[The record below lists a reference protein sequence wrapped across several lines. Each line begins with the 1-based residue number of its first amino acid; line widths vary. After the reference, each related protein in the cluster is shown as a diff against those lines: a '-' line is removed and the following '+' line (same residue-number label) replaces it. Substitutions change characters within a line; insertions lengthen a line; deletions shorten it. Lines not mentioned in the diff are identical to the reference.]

1 MTATTVV
8 RIEARPPTV
17 LQRVRSRLNPTLA
30 VGLGLLGL
38 VIAIALVVPVLSP
51 YESDEI
57 EASAALSA
65 PSGQHWLGADNLGR
79 DILVRVADGYRIS
92 LSIAVGSV
100 VLALLAGVPL
110 GLIAGYAGGWL
121 DNVIM
126 RPLDVLMAFP
136 AILLAITVMAIFGT
150 GVAVLLPAIGIVYV
164 PIIARVMRASTLATR
179 RELFVEA
186 ARARGAS
193 RWRIVL
199 RHVLPNSV
207 GPVTVQASI
216 LMGIAILL
224 EAALSFI
231 GLGVR
236 PPTPSLGLMLSDG
249 RDFMAN
255 SAWIVAAPGL
265 AIMVLVLAF
274 NLIGD
279 GLHDWLDP
287 RGRARLR

>member
-1 MTATTVV
+1 MAAAAELPTGDL
-8 RIEARPPTV
+8 RLPRRLARHV
-17 LQRVRSRLNPTLA
+17 NPTLA
-30 VGLGLLGL
+30 VGLGLVAVVVVL
-38 VIAIALVVPVLSP
+38 ALAGPAVSP
-51 YESDEI
+51 YASDEI
-57 EASAALSA
+57 TASDSLTGPSA
-65 PSGQHWLGADNLGR
+65 GHWLGADNLGR
-79 DILVRVADGYRIS
+79 DIFVRVAEGYRIS
-92 LSIAVGSV
+92 LSVAVGSV
-100 VLALLAGVPL
+100 LLALGLGVPL
-110 GLIAGYAGGWL
+110 GLVAGYAGGVV
-121 DNVIM
+121 DNLIM
-126 RPLDVLMAFP
+126 RPLEILMAFP

-150 GVAVLLPAIGIVYV
+150 GVGVLMLAIGVVYI

-179 RELFVEA
+179 RELFVDA

-193 RWRIVL
+193 RLRIVL

-207 GPVTVQASI
+207 GPVVVQASV
-216 LMGIAILL
+216 LLGIAILL

-255 SAWIVAAPGL
+255 STWIVAAPGV
-265 AIMVLVLAF
+265 AIMLLVLAF

-287 RGRARLR
+287 RGRARIR

>member
-1 MTATTVV
+1 MATAAELPTGGVTL
-8 RIEARPPTV
+8 RRRLAR
-17 LQRVRSRLNPTLA
+17 RVNPTLA
-30 VGLGLLGL
+30 IGLGIVVVVLLF
-38 VIAIALVVPVLSP
+38 ALAAPLLSP
-51 YESDEI
+51 YASDEI
-57 EASAALSA
+57 TASDSLSG
-65 PSGQHWLGADNLGR
+65 PSAGHWLGADNLGR
-79 DILVRVADGYRIS
+79 DIFVRVAEGYRIS
-92 LSIAVGSV
+92 LSVAVGSV
-100 VLALLAGVPL
+100 LLALALGVPL
-110 GLIAGYAGGWL
+110 GLVAGYAGGIV
-121 DNVIM
+121 DNLIM
-126 RPLDVLMAFP
+126 RPLEILMAFP

-150 GVAVLLPAIGIVYV
+150 GVGVLMLAIGVVYI

-179 RELFVEA
+179 RELFVDA

-193 RWRIVL
+193 RPRIVL

-207 GPVTVQASI
+207 GPVVVQASV
-216 LMGIAILL
+216 LLGIAILL

-255 SAWIVAAPGL
+255 STWIVAAPGV
-265 AIMVLVLAF
+265 AIMLLVLAF

-287 RGRARLR
+287 RGRARIR

>member
-1 MTATTVV
+1 VTATTVERV
-8 RIEARPPTV
+8 GARPATRI
-17 LQRVRSRLNPTLA
+17 QRVRSRLNPTLA
-30 VGLGLLGL
+30 VGLGLLAVVI
-38 VIAIALVVPVLSP
+38 VIAFVVPLLSP
-51 YESDEI
+51 YETDEI
-57 EASAALSA
+57 RAGDALSA
-65 PSGQHWLGADNLGR
+65 PSSEHWLGADNLGR

-92 LSIAVGSV
+92 LSVAVGSV
-100 VLALLAGVPL
+100 ALALLVGLPL
-110 GLIAGYAGGWL
+110 GLIAGYAGGWI
-121 DNVIM
+121 DNLVM

-193 RWRIVL
+193 RWRIVV

-255 SAWIVAAPGL
+255 SAWVVAAPGI

-287 RGRARLR
+287 RGRARPR

>member
-1 MTATTVV
+1 MAAAADLPAGDPTRLHRV
-8 RIEARPPTV
+8 ARHV
-17 LQRVRSRLNPTLA
+17 NPTLA
-30 VGLGLLGL
+30 VGLGLVVVVLGL
-38 VIAIALVVPVLSP
+38 ALAGPALSP
-51 YESDEI
+51 YASDEI
-57 EASAALSA
+57 TAADSLAA
-65 PSGQHWLGADNLGR
+65 PSGSHWLGADNLGR
-79 DILVRVADGYRIS
+79 DIFVRVAEGYRIS
-92 LSIAVGSV
+92 LSVAVGSV
-100 VLALLAGVPL
+100 LLALALGVPL
-110 GLIAGYAGGWL
+110 GLVAGYAGGVV
-121 DNVIM
+121 DNLIM
-126 RPLDVLMAFP
+126 RPLEILMAFP

-150 GVAVLLPAIGIVYV
+150 GIGVLMLAIGVVYI

-179 RELFVEA
+179 RELFVDA

-193 RWRIVL
+193 RSRIVL

-207 GPVTVQASI
+207 GPVVVQASI
-216 LMGIAILL
+216 LLGIAILL

-255 SAWIVAAPGL
+255 STWIVAAPGV
-265 AIMVLVLAF
+265 AIMLLVLAF

-287 RGRARLR
+287 RGRARIR

>member
-1 MTATTVV
+1 MATAAELPPGDLTLP
-8 RIEARPPTV
+8 RRLARHV
-17 LQRVRSRLNPTLA
+17 NPTLA
-30 VGLGLLGL
+30 VGLGIVVVVL
-38 VIAIALVVPVLSP
+38 ALALAGPVLSP
-51 YESDEI
+51 YASDQI
-57 EASAALSA
+57 TASDSLASPSA
-65 PSGQHWLGADNLGR
+65 GHWLGADNLGR
-79 DILVRVADGYRIS
+79 DIFVRVAEGYRIS
-92 LSIAVGSV
+92 LSVAVGSV
-100 VLALLAGVPL
+100 LLALAFGVPL
-110 GLIAGYAGGWL
+110 GLVAGYAGGVV
-121 DNVIM
+121 DNLIM
-126 RPLDVLMAFP
+126 RPLEILMAFP

-150 GVAVLLPAIGIVYV
+150 GIGVLVVAIGVVYI

-179 RELFVEA
+179 RELFIDA

-193 RWRIVL
+193 RLRIVL

-207 GPVTVQASI
+207 GPVVVQASV
-216 LMGIAILL
+216 LLGIAILL

-255 SAWIVAAPGL
+255 STWIVAAPGV

-287 RGRARLR
+287 RGRARIR

>member
-1 MTATTVV
+1 VTATTV
-8 RIEARPPTV
+8 ESLQARPETF
-17 LQRVRSRLNPTLA
+17 LQRARTRMNPTLA

-38 VIAIALVVPVLSP
+38 VLVIALVVPLLSP

-57 EASAALSA
+57 RASDALTS

-79 DILVRVADGYRIS
+79 DILVRVAEGYRIS
-92 LSIAVGSV
+92 LTVAVGSV
-100 VLALLAGVPL
+100 VLALLVGVPL
-110 GLIAGYAGGWL
+110 GLVAGYAGGWV

-193 RWRIVL
+193 RWRIVV

-207 GPVTVQASI
+207 GPVTVQASL

-255 SAWIVAAPGL
+255 SAWVVAAPGL

>member
-1 MTATTVV
+1 MATVV
-8 RIEARPPTV
+8 EQVEVAAPT
-17 LQRVRSRLNPTLA
+17 LVRRLGSHLNPTLA
-30 VGLGLLGL
+30 LGLGI
-38 VIAIALVVPVLSP
+38 VALVVVVALVGPLLSP
-51 YESDEI
+51 YASDEI
-57 EASAALSA
+57 MASDSLSG
-65 PSGQHWLGADNLGR
+65 PSARHWLGADNLGR
-79 DILVRVADGYRIS
+79 DILVRVAEGYRIS
-92 LSIAVGSV
+92 LTVAVGSV
-100 VLALLAGVPL
+100 LLALLAGVPL
-110 GLIAGYAGGWL
+110 GLVAGYAGGVV

-126 RPLDVLMAFP
+126 RPLEVLQAFP

-150 GVAVLLPAIGIVYV
+150 GITVLVLAIGVVYV

-193 RWRIVL
+193 RWRIVV

-207 GPVTVQASI
+207 GPVIVQASI

-224 EAALSFI
+224 EASLSFI

-236 PPTPSLGLMLSDG
+236 PPTPSLGLMLADG

-255 SAWIVAAPGL
+255 SAAIVAAPGL
-265 AIMVLVLAF
+265 AIMVLILAF

>member
-1 MTATTVV
+1 
-8 RIEARPPTV
+8 
-17 LQRVRSRLNPTLA
+17 
-30 VGLGLLGL
+30 
-38 VIAIALVVPVLSP
+38 
-51 YESDEI
+51 
-57 EASAALSA
+57 
-65 PSGQHWLGADNLGR
+65 
-79 DILVRVADGYRIS
+79 VAEGYRIS
-92 LSIAVGSV
+92 LTVAVGSV
-100 VLALLAGVPL
+100 ALALLVGVPL
-110 GLIAGYAGGWL
+110 GLVAGYARGKI

-136 AILLAITVMAIFGT
+136 AILLAIAVMAILGT
-150 GVAVLLPAIGIVYV
+150 GIAVLMLAIGVVYV
-164 PIIARVMRASTLATR
+164 PIIARVMRASTLATG

-193 RWRIVL
+193 RRRIVV

-207 GPVTVQASI
+207 GPVAVQASI

-224 EAALSFI
+224 EASLTFI

-255 SAWIVAAPGL
+255 SAWIVAAPGV

>member
-1 MTATTVV
+1 MATMVEHV
-8 RIEARPPTV
+8 EAGPT
-17 LQRVRSRLNPTLA
+17 LLRRVRGHLNPTLA
-30 VGLGLLGL
+30 VGLGLIAL
-38 VIAIALVVPVLSP
+38 VLVIALVVPFLSP

-57 EASAALSA
+57 RASDSLTSPSA
-65 PSGQHWLGADNLGR
+65 QHWLGADNLGR
-79 DILVRVADGYRIS
+79 DILVRVAEGYRIS
-92 LSIAVGSV
+92 LSVAVGSV
-100 VLALLAGVPL
+100 LLALLVGVPL
-110 GLIAGYAGGWL
+110 GLIAGYAGGSI

-150 GVAVLLPAIGIVYV
+150 GVLVLMVAIGVVYV

-193 RWRIVL
+193 RWRIVV

-224 EAALSFI
+224 EASLSFI

-236 PPTPSLGLMLSDG
+236 PPRPSLGLMLADG

>member
-1 MTATTVV
+1 MTATTVDTV
-8 RIEARPPTV
+8 AVRPPT
-17 LQRVRSRLNPTLA
+17 LLHRVRSRMNPTLA

-38 VIAIALVVPVLSP
+38 VIVIALVVPLLSP

-57 EASAALSA
+57 RASDALTGPSA
-65 PSGQHWLGADNLGR
+65 QHWLGADNLGR

-100 VLALLAGVPL
+100 VLALLVGVPL

-193 RWRIVL
+193 RRRIVL

-255 SAWIVAAPGL
+255 SAWVVAAPGI

>member
-1 MTATTVV
+1 MATVV
-8 RIEARPPTV
+8 ERVEAASPT
-17 LQRVRSRLNPTLA
+17 LVRRLRSHLNPTLA
-30 VGLGLLGL
+30 LGLGLVAL
-38 VIAIALVVPVLSP
+38 VIAIALVAPLLSP
-51 YESDEI
+51 YASDEI
-57 EASAALSA
+57 RASDSLAS
-65 PSGQHWLGADNLGR
+65 PSSQHWFGADNLGR
-79 DILVRVADGYRIS
+79 DIFVRVAEAYRIS
-92 LSIAVGSV
+92 LTVAVGSV
-100 VLALLAGVPL
+100 LLALLAGVPL
-110 GLIAGYAGGWL
+110 GLVAGYAGGVL

-126 RPLDVLMAFP
+126 RPLEVLMAFP
-136 AILLAITVMAIFGT
+136 AILLAITVMAVFGT
-150 GVAVLLPAIGIVYV
+150 GIAVLMLAIGVVYV

-193 RWRIVL
+193 RWRIVV
-199 RHVLPNSV
+199 RHVLPNSI

-224 EAALSFI
+224 EASLSFI

-236 PPTPSLGLMLSDG
+236 PPTASLGLMLADG

-255 SAWIVAAPGL
+255 SAWIVAAPGA
-265 AIMVLVLAF
+265 AIMLLVLAF